1 MEQCTNDL
9 SALTDSEAVT
19 LCGLLRARIL
29 DVVSRTGG
37 HLASSLGA
45 VELIVAIHRVFD
57 TGRDRLVFDV
67 GHQCYAHKILTG
79 RNAAM
84 ETLRSF
90 GGLAGYPKPT
100 ESETD
105 AFIAGHASNSVSVA
119 LGMARARTLQKK
131 DYSVLALIGD
141 GALTGG
147 LAYEGLSDAG
157 DSKEPLIV
165 ILNDNGMSITK
176 SVGGVADH
184 LARQRLKP
192 QYLRFKRGYR
202 KVMGATALGR
212 GIYKVTHKVKTAVK
226 ETLLPCSLFEDM
238 GFTYL
243 GPVDGHDVKRLTRL
257 LKYARD
263 LKGPVLLHVR
273 TVKGKGYTPAER
285 NPDQFHGVGR
295 FCVET
300 GEVLKGGGTNFSA
313 VFGQALCKMAEE
325 DPRLCAITAAMQGGT
340 GLNGFANR
348 FPDRFFDVGIA
359 EGHAVAMSAG
369 MAKQGML
376 PVFAVYST
384 FLQRSYDML
393 IHDVALQGLHV
404 VFAIDRAG
412 LVGEDGETHHG
423 LFDPAFLDTVPGM
436 TVLCPSSYAE
446 LEAMLR
452 HAVYEVKGPVAVRYP
467 RGSQE
472 DYQADSGQVKT
483 AVLRTGKD
491 ITLTGYGITI
501 NALLDCA
508 QRLEADGIQA
518 EVLKLNTITPLDT
531 APVAASAAETGR
543 LLVAEEAAQ
552 NCCVGQRLAAGL
564 LERGVAAK
572 VAMVNTGPGFVTHG
586 PVAKLRALCGL
597 DGESLYHKALEVCGH
612 GNR

>member
-1 MEQCTNDL
+1 M
-9 SALTDSEAVT
+9 
-19 LCGLLRARIL
+19 
-29 DVVSRTGG
+29 VSRTGG

-100 ESETD
+100 ESDTD

-119 LGMARARTLQKK
+119 LGMARVRTLQHK

-212 GIYKVTHKVKTAVK
+212 GIYKVTHKVKTAIK

-300 GEVLKGGGTNFSA
+300 GEVLKGSGTNFSA
-313 VFGQALCKMAEE
+313 VFGQTLCKMAEE

-340 GLNGFANR
+340 GLNTFATR

-369 MAKQGML
+369 MAKQGMI
-376 PVFAVYST
+376 PVFAVYSS
-384 FLQRSYDML
+384 FLQRAYDML

-423 LFDPAFLDTVPGM
+423 VFDPAFLDTVPGM

-446 LEAMLR
+446 LESMLR
-452 HAVYEVKGPVAVRYP
+452 YAIYEVKGPVAVRYP
-467 RGSQE
+467 RGGQGDYQE
-472 DYQADSGQVKT
+472 DSGLVST
-483 AVLRTGKD
+483 AVLRAGKD
-491 ITLTGYGITI
+491 ITLTGYGITV

-508 QRLEADGIQA
+508 RRLEADGIQA
-518 EVLKLNTITPLDT
+518 QVLKLNSITPLDW

-543 LLVAEEAAQ
+543 LLVAGGGAPG
-552 NCCVGQRLAAGL
+552 NWVGQRPAAKL
-564 LERGVAAK
+564 PERGVAAK
-572 VAMVNTGPGFVTHG
+572 GAMVNTGPGFVTHG
-586 PVAKLRALCGL
+586 PVSQLRTLCGL
-597 DGESLYHKALEVCGH
+597 DGASLYKAALEVCGH
-612 GNR
+612 GNC